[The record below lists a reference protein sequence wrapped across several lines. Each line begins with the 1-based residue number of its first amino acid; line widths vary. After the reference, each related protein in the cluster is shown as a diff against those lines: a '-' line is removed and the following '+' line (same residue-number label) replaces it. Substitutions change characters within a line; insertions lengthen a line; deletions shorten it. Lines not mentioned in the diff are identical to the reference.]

1 MNMKIQ
7 DILRRV
13 ADMMDSEP
21 ESMSDQMPN
30 QAKMAAVEVDNEDG
44 TAPDAMV
51 SPLQQQLEIM
61 KKVAG
66 IPNSFDSADE
76 ESEEYGEEE
85 CGCGGGDHEEHDDG
99 HTAALD
105 ALRHMAGITVV
116 R

>member
-1 MNMKIQ
+1 MKIQ
-7 DILRRV
+7 DVLRRV

-76 ESEEYGEEE
+76 ESEEYDDEEA

-99 HTAALD
+99 HENALD
-105 ALRHMAGITVV
+105 ALRRMAGITAA

>member
-1 MNMKIQ
+1 MKIQ

-76 ESEEYGEEE
+76 ESEEYGDEEE
-85 CGCGGGDHEEHDDG
+85 CGCGGADHEEHDGG
-99 HTAALD
+99 HENALD
-105 ALRHMAGITVV
+105 ALRRMAGIKIV